1 MSKRRLVRVQDAVH
15 GLMKFRGLET
25 AVIRLL
31 ETREL
36 QRLRRISQLGLA
48 SLVYPGAEHSR
59 HAHSLGAAYLA
70 IRFGRQLQEAAAEFL
85 PPLLQPGP
93 VEIRDL
99 AIAALCHD
107 LGHGPFSHTWEDQC
121 IGKSDFDRKR
131 EDWAKAF
138 SLNIK
143 DCKDL
148 KWHELIGRGLLHW
161 PDGELHKRLQEHDE
175 WMPKRIQALL
185 GGVYHVPYLS
195 RLLSSDI
202 DIDRGDFLLRDAI
215 QCGVSYGRYDLEWLL
230 SCVTLGYYNDS
241 VVIGFDLKKSRRVIE
256 EFVLAHR
263 AHYETVYYHH
273 TVKSAELM
281 LGQFFKRLKKL
292 VSESREV
299 FVRRFPRYLSIIK
312 IAAGEV
318 IGPEEVLEL
327 DDALLWSFLSE
338 VAKHS
343 SEPDEILCDLAS
355 RLTERDLFKAIE
367 LPRAESSLPLPTK
380 ERLVE
385 QGLSLVRLR
394 SGLKISRE
402 DFKDYYL
409 CPFNQD
415 RDILSTKDHDCGFFI
430 DTARPDRPAIMIQRD
445 REFRALRTMSITT
458 SRIYVPGELRDE
470 AHKILSS
477 RWAAE

>member
-1 MSKRRLVRVQDAVH
+1 MSKRRLARVQDSVH
-15 GLMKFRGLET
+15 GLMRFHGLET

-36 QRLRRISQLGLA
+36 QRLRRIRQLGLA

-70 IRFGRQLQEAAAEFL
+70 IRFGHQLQEAAAEFL
-85 PPLLQPGP
+85 PPLMQPGP

-121 IGKSDFDRKR
+121 IGKKDFDDKR
-131 EDWAKAF
+131 NAWAKAF
-138 SLNIK
+138 DLDLE

-148 KWHELIGRGLLHW
+148 KWHELVGQGLLNW
-161 PDGELHKRLQEHDE
+161 PGSELHKRLAEHDKS
-175 WMPKRIQALL
+175 MPKRIQALL
-185 GGVYHVPYLS
+185 RGVYHVPYLP

-241 VVIGFDLKKSRRVIE
+241 VVMGFDLQKSRRVIE

-281 LGQFFKRLKKL
+281 LGLFFKRLKKL
-292 VSESREV
+292 ATEDRAKFKSFRK
-299 FVRRFPRYLSIIK
+299 RYGSIIK
-312 IAAGEV
+312 VAAGEV
-318 IGPEEVLEL
+318 IGPEEVLDL
-327 DDALLWSFLSE
+327 DDALLWSFLCD
-338 VAKHS
+338 VAKDKS
-343 SEPDEILCDLAS
+343 DPDDILCDLAW
-355 RLTERDLFKAIE
+355 RLSQRDLFKAVE
-367 LPRAESSLPLPTK
+367 LPRAESSLPLPISEYLIK
-380 ERLVE
+380 QGVDLVK
-385 QGLSLVRLR
+385 LR
-394 SGLKISRE
+394 SGKSISRE
-402 DFKDYYL
+402 DFKEYYL
-409 CPFNQD
+409 CHFNQD
-415 RDILSTKDHDCGFFI
+415 RDILSTKEHDCGFFI
-430 DTARPDRPAIMIQRD
+430 DTTRPDRPAIMIQRD
-445 REFRALRTMSITT
+445 REFRALRTMSIST
-458 SRIYVPGELRDE
+458 SRIYVPREVRDKAQE
-470 AHKILSS
+470 ILSS
-477 RWAAE
+477 RRTAE

>member
-1 MSKRRLVRVQDAVH
+1 MSKRRLQRVQDAVH
-15 GLMKFRGLET
+15 GLMRFHGLET

-36 QRLRRISQLGLA
+36 QRLRRIRQLGLA

-85 PPLLQPGP
+85 PPLLQLGP

-121 IGKSDFDRKR
+121 IGKKDFDGKR
-131 EDWAKAF
+131 EQWAQEF
-138 SLNIK
+138 GLDPK

-148 KWHELIGRGLLHW
+148 KWHELVGQGLLHW
-161 PDGELHKRLQEHDE
+161 NESELHTRLKEHDE
-175 WMPKRIQALL
+175 SMPGRIQALL
-185 GGVYHVPYLS
+185 RGAYHVPYLS

-230 SCVTLGYYNDS
+230 SCVTLGYYNDT
-241 VVIGFDLKKSRRVIE
+241 VVMGFDLQKSRRVIE

-281 LGQFFKRLKKL
+281 LGLFFKRLKSL
-292 VSESREV
+292 VGTNRDAYEKHFSR
-299 FVRRFPRYLSIIK
+299 YGSIIR

-318 IGPEEVLEL
+318 IGAEAVLEL

-338 VAKHS
+338 VAKHPS
-343 SEPDEILCDLAS
+343 GVDEILCDLAW
-355 RLTERDLFKAIE
+355 RLSQRDLFKAVE
-367 LPRAESSLPLPTK
+367 LPRAESSLPLPTS

-385 QGLSLVRLR
+385 QGIRLVKLR
-394 SGLKISRE
+394 SGTTIPRE
-402 DFKDYYL
+402 DFKEYYL
-409 CPFNQD
+409 CSFNQD
-415 RDILSTKDHDCGFFI
+415 RDILSTKEHDCGFFI

-445 REFRALRTMSITT
+445 REFRALRTMSINT
-458 SRIYVPGELRDE
+458 SRIYVPRELRDE

-477 RWAAE
+477 RWASE

>member
-1 MSKRRLVRVQDAVH
+1 MSKRRLERVQDAVH

-70 IRFGRQLQEAAAEFL
+70 IRFGRQLQETAAEFL
-85 PPLLQPGP
+85 PPLLHPGP

-121 IGKSDFDRKR
+121 IGKKDFDGKRK
-131 EDWAKAF
+131 EWAEKF
-138 SLNIK
+138 GLDPK

-148 KWHELIGRGLLHW
+148 KWHELVGQGLLKW
-161 PDGELHKRLQEHDE
+161 PNSELHQRLKEHDE
-175 WMPKRIQALL
+175 SMPERIQALL
-185 GGVYHVPYLS
+185 RGVYHVPYLS

-256 EFVLAHR
+256 EFILAHR
-263 AHYETVYYHH
+263 AHYETVYFHH

-281 LGQFFKRLKKL
+281 LGLFFKRLKKL
-292 VSESREV
+292 LAESREP
-299 FVRRFPRYLSIIK
+299 FARRFPRYLPIIE

-318 IGPEEVLEL
+318 VGPEKVLEL
-327 DDALLWSFLSE
+327 DDTLLWSFLSE
-338 VAKHS
+338 VAKDP
-343 SEPDEILCDLAS
+343 SELDDILCDLAW
-355 RLTERDLFKAIE
+355 RLSQRDLFKAVE
-367 LPRAESSLPLPTK
+367 LPRAESSLPLPTR
-380 ERLVE
+380 ERLVDE
-385 QGLSLVRLR
+385 VPHLVKILSGR
-394 SGLKISRE
+394 KISRE
-402 DFKDYYL
+402 EFKEYYL
-409 CPFNQD
+409 CHFNQD
-415 RDILSTKDHDCGFFI
+415 RDILSTKEHDCGFFI
-430 DTARPDRPAIMIQRD
+430 DTTRPDRPAIMIQRD

-458 SRIYVPGELRDE
+458 SRIYVPREVRDV
-470 AHKILSS
+470 ADKILSS
-477 RWAAE
+477 RRAAE

>member
-1 MSKRRLVRVQDAVH
+1 MSKRRLEHVQDAVL
-15 GLMKFRGLET
+15 GLMRFHGLET

-36 QRLRRISQLGLA
+36 QRLRRIRQLGLA

-70 IRFGRQLQEAAAEFL
+70 IRFGRQLQQAAAEFL

-121 IGKSDFDRKR
+121 IGKQDFDSNRQA
-131 EDWAKAF
+131 WADAF
-138 SLNIK
+138 DLDLE

-148 KWHELIGRGLLHW
+148 KWHELVGQGLLNW
-161 PDGELHKRLQEHDE
+161 PGSELHKRLAEHDKS
-175 WMPKRIQALL
+175 MPKRIQALL
-185 GGVYHVPYLS
+185 RGVYHVPYLP

-230 SCVTLGYYNDS
+230 SCVTLGYYNDT
-241 VVIGFDLKKSRRVIE
+241 VVMGFDLQKSRRVIE

-281 LGQFFKRLKKL
+281 LGLFFKRLKTVATKDKAEL
-292 VSESREV
+292 ES
-299 FVRRFPRYLSIIK
+299 RFPRYGSIIK

-327 DDALLWSFLSE
+327 DDALLWSFLCDVSKEKSE
-338 VAKHS
+338 H
-343 SEPDEILCDLAS
+343 DEILHDLAW
-355 RLTERDLFKAIE
+355 RLSHRDLFKAVE
-367 LPRAESSLPLPTK
+367 LPRAESSLPLPISEYLIK
-380 ERLVE
+380 QGVDLVK
-385 QGLSLVRLR
+385 LR
-394 SGLKISRE
+394 SGKSISRE
-402 DFKDYYL
+402 VFKEYYL
-409 CPFNQD
+409 CHFNQD
-415 RDILSTKDHDCGFFI
+415 RDILSTKEHDCGFFI
-430 DTARPDRPAIMIQRD
+430 DTTRPDRPAIMIQRD

-458 SRIYVPGELRDE
+458 SRIYVPREVRDKAQE
-470 AHKILSS
+470 ILSS
-477 RWAAE
+477 RRTAE

>member
-1 MSKRRLVRVQDAVH
+1 MSKRSLERVQDAVH
-15 GLMKFRGLET
+15 GLMKFHGPET

-31 ETREL
+31 ETREI
-36 QRLRRISQLGLA
+36 QRLRRIRQLGLA

-70 IRFGRQLQEAAAEFL
+70 IRFGHQLQEAAAEFL

-93 VEIRDL
+93 EEIRDL

-121 IGKSDFDRKR
+121 IGKKDFNDNRNA
-131 EDWAKAF
+131 WAKAF
-138 SLNIK
+138 KLNPE

-148 KWHELIGRGLLHW
+148 KWHEIVGQGLLHW
-161 PDGELHKRLQEHDE
+161 PESELHKRLKEHDE
-175 WMPKRIQALL
+175 SMPERILALL
-185 GGVYHVPYLS
+185 HGSYHVPYLS
-195 RLLSSDI
+195 RLLSSDV

-230 SCVTLGYYNDS
+230 SCVTLGYYNDN
-241 VVIGFDLKKSRRVIE
+241 VVMGFDLQKSRRVIE

-281 LGQFFKRLKKL
+281 LGLFFKRLKML
-292 VSESREV
+292 VKESRAKYAAL
-299 FVRRFPRYLSIIK
+299 FPRYRSIIDV
-312 IAAGEV
+312 AAGDV
-318 IGPEEVLEL
+318 IGPKEVLEL

-338 VAKHS
+338 VANDPK
-343 SEPDEILCDLAS
+343 EPDEILCDLAW
-355 RLTERDLFKAIE
+355 RLSHRDLFKSIE
-367 LPRAESSLPLPTK
+367 LPRAESSLPLPTR
-380 ERLVE
+380 EQLVD
-385 QGLSLVRLR
+385 QGMHLVKLCSGR
-394 SGLKISRE
+394 STSSDE
-402 DFKDYYL
+402 FNAYYL

-415 RDILSTKDHDCGFFI
+415 RDILSTKEHDCGFFI
-430 DTARPDRPAIMIQRD
+430 DTTRSDRPAIMIQRD

-458 SRIYVPGELRDE
+458 SRIYVPREVRDKAQE
-470 AHKILSS
+470 ILSS
-477 RWAAE
+477 RRTAE

>member
-1 MSKRRLVRVQDAVH
+1 MSKRRLEHVQDAVL
-15 GLMKFRGLET
+15 GLMRFQGLET

-36 QRLRRISQLGLA
+36 QRLRRIRQLGLA

-70 IRFGRQLQEAAAEFL
+70 IRFGRQLQQAAAEFL

-121 IGKSDFDRKR
+121 IGKKDFDDKRKA
-131 EDWAKAF
+131 WAKAF
-138 SLNIK
+138 GLDLE

-148 KWHELIGRGLLHW
+148 KWHELVGQGLLKW
-161 PDGELHKRLQEHDE
+161 PDSELHKRLEEHDKS
-175 WMPKRIQALL
+175 MPGRIQALL
-185 GGVYHVPYLS
+185 RGVYHVPYLS

-241 VVIGFDLKKSRRVIE
+241 VVIGFDLQKSRRVIE
-256 EFVLAHR
+256 EFILAHR
-263 AHYETVYYHH
+263 AHYETVYFHH

-281 LGQFFKRLKKL
+281 LGLFFKRLKKL
-292 VSESREV
+292 VTESKRT
-299 FVRRFPRYLSIIK
+299 FARRFPRYLSVIE
-312 IAAGEV
+312 IAAGKV
-318 IGPEEVLEL
+318 IGPEKVLEL

-338 VAKHS
+338 VAKHPS
-343 SEPDEILCDLAS
+343 DPDHILCDLAW
-355 RLTERDLFKAIE
+355 RLLQRDLFKAVE
-367 LPRAESSLPLPTK
+367 LPRAESSLPLPTS
-380 ERLVE
+380 ERLVD
-385 QGLSLVRLR
+385 QGLRLVKLR
-394 SGLKISRE
+394 SGKSISRE
-402 DFKDYYL
+402 DFKEYYL
-409 CPFNQD
+409 CHFNQD
-415 RDILSTKDHDCGFFI
+415 RDILSTKEHDCGFFI
-430 DTARPDRPAIMIQRD
+430 DTTRPDRPAIMIQRD

-458 SRIYVPGELRDE
+458 SRIYVPREVRDKAQE
-470 AHKILSS
+470 ILSS
-477 RWAAE
+477 RRTAE

>member
-1 MSKRRLVRVQDAVH
+1 MSKRRLERVQDAVH
-15 GLMKFRGLET
+15 GLMRFRGMET

-70 IRFGRQLQEAAAEFL
+70 VRFGRQLQEAAAEFL

-93 VEIRDL
+93 AEIRDL

-131 EDWAKAF
+131 KDWANAF
-138 SLNIK
+138 SLNPEH
-143 DCKDL
+143 CKNL

-161 PDGELHKRLQEHDE
+161 PEGELHKRLREHDDS
-175 WMPKRIQALL
+175 MPERIQSLL

-256 EFVLAHR
+256 EFILAHR

-281 LGQFFKRLKKL
+281 LGLFFKRLKSL
-292 VSESREV
+292 VRTNREAYESS
-299 FVRRFPRYLSIIK
+299 FPRYLSIIR

-318 IGPEEVLEL
+318 IGPAEVLEL

-338 VAKHS
+338 VAKHPS
-343 SEPDEILCDLAS
+343 GVDEILCNLAW
-355 RLTERDLFKAIE
+355 RLSHRDLFKAVK
-367 LPRAESSLPLPTK
+367 LPRAESSLPLPTSEK
-380 ERLVE
+380 LVD
-385 QGLSLVRLR
+385 QGVDLVKLR
-394 SGLKISRE
+394 SGNSISRE
-402 DFKDYYL
+402 DFKEYYL

-415 RDILSTKDHDCGFFI
+415 RDILSTKEHDCGFFI
-430 DTARPDRPAIMIQRD
+430 DTTRPDRPAIMIQRD

-458 SRIYVPGELRDE
+458 SRIYVPQELRDE
-470 AHKILSS
+470 AQKILSS
-477 RWAAE
+477 RLSAE